1 MHKIKHI
8 QKWVPRDGQQ
18 LRFWI
23 QTAFAVLCLWI
34 GIEFTLWYFWHE
46 GSGAIAASR
55 PPGVEGFLP
64 ISALMSLWYLL
75 LGGGIHGVHPAGL
88 FILVAFILMSV
99 LMKKSFCSWLCP
111 VGTLSENI
119 GEFGKKIF
127 GRNFALWRWLDYPL
141 RSVKYLL
148 FGFLVYVVFFQMD
161 LRSLGMFLDSPY
173 NKVADVKMFLF
184 FKDISRTSLIV
195 LGVLTGLSL
204 VIRNFWCRYLCPY
217 GALLAIVGDFSP
229 LRITRN
235 EESCTDCSKC
245 AKVCPNRIAVD
256 RLKVVMSDE
265 CTSCMACVDACPV
278 KETLLLK
285 PSRKNAFAVRSA
297 WVAAAVVGIFMLVTG
312 MAMLTG
318 HWSSSVDEVEFSR
331 RIKDIDNPIYNHNQ
345 GSAPQE
351 ERAAQGRSGSPGSTT
366 NGVR

>member
-1 MHKIKHI
+1 MIEVKHL
-8 QKWVPRDGQQ
+8 QEWKPRSGQQ

-23 QTAFAVLCLWI
+23 QMGFVALCLWI
-34 GIEFTLWYFWHE
+34 GVEFTLWYFWHE
-46 GSGAIAASR
+46 GSGAIEIAR

-64 ISALMSLWYLL
+64 ISALMSLWYLI
-75 LGGGIHGVHPAGL
+75 LGGGIHAVHPAGL
-88 FILVAFILMSV
+88 FILIAFVVMSV

-119 GEFGKKIF
+119 GEFGKKLF
-127 GRNFALWRWLDYPL
+127 GRNFAVWRWLDWPL

-161 LRSLGMFLDSPY
+161 LRALGMFLDSPY

-184 FKDISRTSLIV
+184 FKDISRTSIIV
-195 LGVLTGLSL
+195 IGVLMGFSL

-217 GALLAIVGDFSP
+217 GALLGIVGLLSP

-235 EESCTDCSKC
+235 AASCIDCSKC
-245 AKVCPNRIAVD
+245 TKVC
-256 RLKVVMSDE
+256 RLNVVMSDE

-278 KETLLLK
+278 NQTLQLK
-285 PSRKNAFAVRSA
+285 PSRKSSLTVRSS
-297 WVAAAVVGIFMLVTG
+297 WVAAAVVGIFVLVTG
-312 MAMLTG
+312 LAMLTG
-318 HWSSSVDEVEFSR
+318 HWNSSVDEHEFSR

-351 ERAAQGRSGSPGSTT
+351 ERPVRWREQRGGSSVQGRP
-366 NGVR
+366 